1 MSSAK
6 VNPDVFYHPFF
17 FFFLYNHFRYTHI
30 VEERGVIANTFK

>member
-6 VNPDVFYHPFF
+6 VNPDVFYHP

>member
-17 FFFLYNHFRYTHI
+17 FFFITILGTLTLLKK
-30 VEERGVIANTFK
+30 GV